1 MLVKIVTMISEKL
14 FSFRLVV
21 KKLEGLSAISCFVIK
36 CLSTVT
42 SEKSPEVF
50 EEPQAQIVKVPE
62 G

>member
-1 MLVKIVTMISEKL
+1 MISEKL